1 MLNAPGATLSVTEL
15 FARRDEPRPRDMAAE
30 EQLHRCKEEEF
41 ADYRHRLDNF
51 CLTDEIIQSGLD
63 RIRRACERGETEL
76 TIASFPSVFCNDGG
90 RAIINASAPPINE
103 PSREEAYK
111 RVDEPQLLTTMP
123 AGVRQVH
130 DFWKANLKPGGFGVF
145 FSWPKNALPT

>member
-15 FARRDEPRPRDMAAE
+15 FAKRDEPRPRDMAAE
-30 EQLHRCKEEEF
+30 EQLHRRKEEEF
-41 ADYRHRLDNF
+41 ADYRHRLD
-51 CLTDEIIQSGLD
+51 
-63 RIRRACERGETEL
+63 RVRRAFERGETEL
-76 TIASFPSVFCNDGG
+76 MITSFPSAFCNGG
-90 RAIINASAPPINE
+90 GWAIINAGAPPINE

-111 RVDEPQLLTTMP
+111 QVDEPQLLTTMP